1 MISPWE
7 LQLENDPV
15 YKYANVPRGA
25 RLQLS
30 SVFSMLPVSQKILL
44 YSFVLFRSFILVL
57 FGVVTNGE
65 SIAAAAN
72 EANGSKITY
81 VYTPL
86 QISFEMKVCRL
97 TFAF

>member
-30 SVFSMLPVSQKILL
+30 SVFSMRPVSQKILPKKYFCIL
-44 YSFVLFRSFILVL
+44 LFFFRSFILVL

-86 QISFEMKVCRL
+86 QISF
-97 TFAF
+97 

>member
-1 MISPWE
+1 MIPCTNTPTCPEVRACSY
-7 LQLENDPV
+7 LQFFRCGLFPN
-15 YKYANVPRGA
+15 KN
-25 RLQLS
+25 
-30 SVFSMLPVSQKILL
+30 FCILL
-44 YSFVLFRSFILVL
+44 FFFRSFILVL

-86 QISFEMKVCRL
+86 QISF
-97 TFAF
+97 